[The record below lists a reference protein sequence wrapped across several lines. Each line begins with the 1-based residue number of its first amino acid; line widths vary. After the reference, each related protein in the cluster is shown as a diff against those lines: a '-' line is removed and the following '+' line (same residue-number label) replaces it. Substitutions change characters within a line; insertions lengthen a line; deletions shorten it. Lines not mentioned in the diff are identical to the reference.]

1 MSMSHDEQSPFTPRA
16 AAVIA
21 AALTRIGLRSPDVLL
36 LSLLDIVA
44 KGHSRSELDSA
55 LLVA

>member
-1 MSMSHDEQSPFTPRA
+1 MSHDEQSPFTPRA

-55 LLVA
+55 LLIA